1 MWYIMVKAKIMSSFN
16 GDMTAVTKKH
26 AHGKIYTSQ
35 FRRLTFESHWKYPTT
50 ISDKKYKYCK

>member
-1 MWYIMVKAKIMSSFN
+1 MWYIMVKAKIMPNSN

-26 AHGKIYTSQ
+26 VHEKIYTSQ
-35 FRRLTFESHWKYPTT
+35 FRRLTFESHCKYPTT